1 MNSINSIT
9 ACNFQGTNY
18 TVYGKQNKHVKYL
31 YNSVRDI
38 VSEHKIPATF
48 CMGGTEDKIILSPV
62 AKNAESVL
70 TKTLDKLGIKFSKNV
85 EK

>member
-1 MNSINSIT
+1 MNRINSIT
-9 ACNFQGTNY
+9 ACSFQGTNY

-31 YNSVRDI
+31 YNNVKDL

-48 CMGGTEDKIILSPV
+48 CLGEEDKIILSPA
-62 AKNAESVL
+62 AKNAENML
-70 TKTLDKLGIKFSKNV
+70 TKTLDKLGIKFSKEV